1 MTTKKARKSKASQ
14 FLDDLTGGALT
25 LAELLNA
32 IRIGEEMS
40 HAEFASTL
48 GISKSHLCDIE
59 KGRKSVSL
67 LRAIEFANTLG
78 YSKDQFVRLSLQSMI
93 EDAKLEY
100 IVSIDAA

>member
-1 MTTKKARKSKASQ
+1 MTTRKMKKSKASN
-14 FLDDLTGGALT
+14 FLEDLTGGALT

-40 HAEFASTL
+40 HAEFAAKL

-78 YSKDQFVRLSLQSMI
+78 YSRDQFVRLSLQSMMD
-93 EDAKLEY
+93 DAKLGY
-100 IVSIDAA
+100 KVSIEAA

>member
-1 MTTKKARKSKASQ
+1 MTTRKTRKSKVSK
-14 FLDDLTGGALT
+14 FLDDLTGGPLT
-25 LAELLNA
+25 LADLLNA

-40 HAEFASTL
+40 LTEFASKL

-78 YSKDQFVRLSLQSMI
+78 YSRDQFVRLSLQSMI